1 MNFDGASALGMHVNG
16 AFRENN
22 EEEDEGRK
30 WREKSKDGES

>member
-22 EEEDEGRK
+22 NEEEDERRRK
-30 WREKSKDGES
+30 ERKSKDG